1 LSIDAGGVAQSPQY
15 QLTDHLGTVRG
26 VAQRV
31 GGASSATLV
40 NSVQYDAFGK
50 VTSQSNATNQ
60 PHHGFAGR
68 DIEPVGGLTYNRNR
82 YYSTSSGR
90 FISQDPISFAA
101 GDANLYRY
109 VGNKPTMSTDPSGLD
124 EHLAGLPLH
133 GSTGYWF
140 SPDGKRHG
148 PEYRGNGWFSPFAKA
163 YDSTKHK
170 SPWFMADPADTSKDL
185 RVRYQNGSPN
195 FNRWV
200 KHTTVNGKYQP
211 ISVLI
216 TLDNRQNL
224 TDGGRRKADYAA
236 ADKEFQRI
244 SGIDD
249 WERTPGYTWHH
260 QTIDPKTGS
269 GQMILVDTKVH
280 DVANHWGPYSLYQNI
295 LEAAQAGD
303 KKTFQTLVERAK
315 KLKLLRLTKVAG
327 GVSLVLSAGSAYA
340 GFQKDGTAGAVEAI
354 GKDVSMQE
362 EIGWVI
368 MLPNNMVYRDW
379 LKIDPDKPFD
389 VLVDECLDKRLNR
402 HPRDTPFSCFA
413 T

>member
-1 LSIDAGGVAQSPQY
+1 MALPCSSISGNIHLLSD
-15 QLTDHLGTVRG
+15 GTKEFDR
-26 VAQRV
+26 
-31 GGASSATLV
+31 SS
-40 NSVQYDAFGK
+40 G
-50 VTSQSNATNQ
+50 TSQSIEFRSNSSASFMGSPIFYAFTVVEKTNS
-60 PHHGFAGR
+60 PSAAVREPIVFAFDAEFRSGHF
-68 DIEPVGGLTYNRNR
+68 NRCACPLF
-82 YYSTSSGR
+82 SLCT
-90 FISQDPISFAA
+90 

-249 WERTPGYTWHH
+249 WKRTPEYTWHH

-280 DVANHWGPYSLYQNI
+280 SVADHWGPYSLYRDI
-295 LEAAQAGD
+295 LEAAQAGE
-303 KKTFQTLVERAK
+303 KKTLQNLVERAK
-315 KLKLLRLTKVAG
+315 KLKLLKLTKVAG

-389 VLVDECLDKRLNR
+389 VLVDECLDKRLNGAGVS
-402 HPRDTPFSCFA
+402 PVK
-413 T
+413 

>member
-1 LSIDAGGVAQSPQY
+1 VSLYLLSP
-15 QLTDHLGTVRG
+15 
-26 VAQRV
+26 
-31 GGASSATLV
+31 
-40 NSVQYDAFGK
+40 
-50 VTSQSNATNQ
+50 
-60 PHHGFAGR
+60 
-68 DIEPVGGLTYNRNR
+68 
-82 YYSTSSGR
+82 
-90 FISQDPISFAA
+90 
-101 GDANLYRY
+101 
-109 VGNKPTMSTDPSGLD
+109 
-124 EHLAGLPLH
+124 
-133 GSTGYWF
+133 
-140 SPDGKRHG
+140 
-148 PEYRGNGWFSPFAKA
+148 
-163 YDSTKHK
+163 
-170 SPWFMADPADTSKDL
+170 
-185 RVRYQNGSPN
+185 
-195 FNRWV
+195 
-200 KHTTVNGKYQP
+200 
-211 ISVLI
+211 
-216 TLDNRQNL
+216 
-224 TDGGRRKADYAA
+224 

-389 VLVDECLDKRLNR
+389 VLVDECLDKRLNGAGVS
-402 HPRDTPFSCFA
+402 PVK
-413 T
+413 